1 MAVLTDEQTKAL
13 HDQVLYFLKEKFATG
28 VISSSCEYDFPVFVV
43 DKDVVHSVLQYL
55 KEEPALNYHFLTTMC
70 ALHYPENNGAEF
82 AMMYQ
87 LHNMPENK
95 RIRIKA
101 FIPEQKLE
109 IPTATDLW
117 EAANWMERQEY
128 DFFGV
133 KFIGHPNLIRIL
145 NMEDITF
152 FPMRKDFALEDP
164 TRDDKNDSM
173 FGR

>member
-1 MAVLTDEQTKAL
+1 MAVLTPEKTVAL
-13 HDQVLYFLKEKFATG
+13 HDEVLAALKGKFG
-28 VISSSCEYDFPVFVV
+28 EGILFSSCEYDFPVFIVGKEV
-43 DKDVVHSVLQYL
+43 IHDVLQYL
-55 KEEPALNYHFLTTMC
+55 KETESLNYHFLTTMC
-70 ALHYPENNGAEF
+70 ALHYPEKAGSEF

-87 LHNMPENK
+87 LHNMPLNK
-95 RIRIKA
+95 RIRIKT
-101 FIPEQKLE
+101 FIPELQLQL
-109 IPTATDLW
+109 PTATDLW
-117 EAANWMERQEY
+117 PAANWMERQEY

-133 KFIGHPNLIRIL
+133 NFIGHPNLIRIL

>member
-1 MAVLTDEQTKAL
+1 MAILSPEKTQSL
-13 HDQVLYFLKEKFATG
+13 HDEVLAALTTKFSTG
-28 VISSSCEYDFPVFVV
+28 IVSSSCEYDFPVYVV
-43 DKDVVHSVLQYL
+43 EKEIIHQLLQYL
-55 KEEPALNYHFLTTMC
+55 KETPSLNYHFLTTMC
-70 ALHYPENNGAEF
+70 ALHYPENAGNEY

-95 RIRIKA
+95 RIRIKT

-109 IPTATDLW
+109 IPTISDLW
-117 EAANWMERQEY
+117 PAANWMERQEY

-133 KFIGHPNLIRIL
+133 DFTGHPNLTRIL

-152 FPMRKDFALEDP
+152 FPLRKDFPLEDP
-164 TRDDKNDSM
+164 TRDDKNDTM

>member
-1 MAVLTDEQTKAL
+1 MKVLTEEHTRAL
-13 HDQVLYFLKEKFATG
+13 HDQVLYLLNEKFSKAI
-28 VISSSCEYDFPVFVV
+28 VSSSCEYDFPVFIVE
-43 DKDVVHSVLQYL
+43 KEMVHEVLQYL
-55 KEEPALNYHFLTTMC
+55 KEETALNYHFLTTMC
-70 ALHYPENNGAEF
+70 ALHYPENAGNEF
-82 AMMYQ
+82 AIMYQ

-95 RIRIKA
+95 RIRIKT

-109 IPTATDLW
+109 IPTITDLW
-117 EAANWMERQEY
+117 DAANWMERQEY

-133 KFIGHPNLIRIL
+133 NFIGHPNLIRIL

-152 FPMRKDFALEDP
+152 FPLRKDFALEDP

>member
-1 MAVLTDEQTKAL
+1 MAVHSDEHTKAL
-13 HDQVLYFLKEKFATG
+13 HDHVLYLLKEKFATG
-28 VISSSCEYDFPVFVV
+28 VISSSCDYDFPVFVV
-43 DKDVVHSVLQYL
+43 EKEVAHDVLKYL
-55 KEEPALNYHFLTTMC
+55 KEEPSLNYHFLTTMC
-70 ALHYPENNGAEF
+70 ALHYPENAGNEF

-95 RIRIKA
+95 RIRIKT

-109 IPTATDLW
+109 IPTITDLW
-117 EAANWMERQEY
+117 AAANWMERQEY

-133 KFIGHPNLIRIL
+133 HFIGHPNLIRIL

-152 FPMRKDFALEDP
+152 FPLRKDYALEDP

>member
-1 MAVLTDEQTKAL
+1 MAVLSPEKTQAL
-13 HDQVLYFLKEKFATG
+13 HDEVLAALKGKFGEA
-28 VISSSCEYDFPVFVV
+28 ILSSSCEYDFPVFVV
-43 DKDVVHSVLQYL
+43 DKDIMHDVLVFV
-55 KEEPALNYHFLTTMC
+55 KETPSLNYHFLTTMC
-70 ALHYPENNGAEF
+70 ALHYPEKSGNEF

-95 RIRIKA
+95 RIRFKT

-109 IPTATDLW
+109 IATITDIW
-117 EAANWMERQEY
+117 PAANWMERQEY

-133 KFIGHPNLIRIL
+133 NFIGHPNLIRIL

>member
-1 MAVLTDEQTKAL
+1 
-13 HDQVLYFLKEKFATG
+13 
-28 VISSSCEYDFPVFVV
+28 
-43 DKDVVHSVLQYL
+43 
-55 KEEPALNYHFLTTMC
+55 
-70 ALHYPENNGAEF
+70 
-82 AMMYQ
+82 MYQ

-95 RIRIKA
+95 RIRIKT

-109 IPTATDLW
+109 IPTITDLW
-117 EAANWMERQEY
+117 DAANWMERQEY

-133 KFIGHPNLIRIL
+133 NFIGHPNLIRIL

-152 FPMRKDFALEDP
+152 FPLRKDFALEDA

>member
-1 MAVLTDEQTKAL
+1 MAVLTPEKTTAL
-13 HDQVLYFLKEKFATG
+13 HNEVLAALKGKFGEA
-28 VISSSCEYDFPVFVV
+28 ILSSSCEYDFPVFIVEKEIIHDLLV
-43 DKDVVHSVLQYL
+43 FLKDTPS
-55 KEEPALNYHFLTTMC
+55 LNYHFLTTMC
-70 ALHYPENNGAEF
+70 ALNYPDKPGNEF

-95 RIRIKA
+95 RIRIKT
-101 FIPEQKLE
+101 FIPENKLE
-109 IPTATDLW
+109 IPTITDIW
-117 EAANWMERQEY
+117 PTANWMERQEY

-133 KFIGHPNLIRIL
+133 NFIGHPNLIRIL

-152 FPMRKDFALEDP
+152 FPMRKDFPLEDP

>member
-1 MAVLTDEQTKAL
+1 MAVLSDEQTKAL
-13 HDQVLYFLKEKFATG
+13 HDQVLYLLNEKFASG
-28 VISSSCEYDFPVFVV
+28 VVSSSCEYDFPVFIVE
-43 DKDVVHSVLQYL
+43 KEIVHDVLQYL
-55 KEEPALNYHFLTTMC
+55 KEEPSLNYHFLTTMC
-70 ALHYPENNGAEF
+70 AIHYPENAGNEF

-95 RIRIKA
+95 RIRIKT
-101 FIPEQKLE
+101 FLPEQKLE
-109 IPTATDLW
+109 IPTITDLW
-117 EAANWMERQEY
+117 DAANWMERQEY

-133 KFIGHPNLIRIL
+133 NFIGHPNLIRIL

>member
-1 MAVLTDEQTKAL
+1 MAVLTPEKTTAL
-13 HDQVLYFLKEKFATG
+13 HNEVLAALKEKFAEG
-28 VISSSCEYDFPVFVV
+28 IVSSTCDYDFPVYFVE
-43 DKDVVHSVLQYL
+43 KEIIHDVLRFL
-55 KEEPALNYHFLTTMC
+55 KETPSLNYHFLTTMC
-70 ALHYPENNGAEF
+70 AIHYPENEGNEY

-95 RIRIKA
+95 RIRIKT
-101 FIPEQKLE
+101 FIPAQQLQL
-109 IPTATDLW
+109 PTATDLW
-117 EAANWMERQEY
+117 PAANWMERQEY

-133 KFIGHPNLIRIL
+133 NFIGHPNLIRIL

-152 FPMRKDFALEDP
+152 FPMRKDFPLEDP